1 MVSIIITRWAALA
14 LVLAASGSGCGLVDT
29 NVADFNLDLPEKQF
43 TVDASTWN
51 VNSSAATTF
60 LTTSCAQMPMLCG
73 QAAASVC
80 KAASCTGTCDASSKT
95 CVLQLGVSI
104 YNTIDLVTEK
114 PELKTIN
121 EQPVIKV
128 SIDRVT
134 YSVRANT
141 LNVDSPAMTIYV
153 APATVMLGSDAQA
166 KAIGTIPVVPA
177 GTTVPATEIMFS
189 ETGRAELIAAMSN
202 FKVPF
207 NIIVGSTLQVNSA
220 SMIPAGKLESG
231 IQITAHAGL

>member
-1 MVSIIITRWAALA
+1 MVTMLTTRWAALA
-14 LVLAASGSGCGLVDT
+14 LVLSAGGCGLVDT

-43 TVDASTWN
+43 TVDASSWN
-51 VNSSAATTF
+51 VNANAASTF
-60 LTTSCAQMPMLCG
+60 LTTSCAQMPTLCG

-80 KAASCTGTCDASSKT
+80 KAASCTGTCDATSKT
-95 CVLQLGVSI
+95 CVLSLGVSN

-128 SIDRVT
+128 TIDRVT
-134 YSVRANT
+134 YAVRANT
-141 LNVDSPAMTIYV
+141 LNVDSPEMTIYV
-153 APATVMLGSDAQA
+153 APATVMVATDAQA

-177 GTTVPATEIMFS
+177 GTTLPATEITFS
-189 ETGRAELIAAMSN
+189 ETGRADLIAAMSN

-207 NIIVGSTLQVNSA
+207 NIIVGSTLLVKSTTL
-220 SMIPAGKLESG
+220 IPAGKLESG

>member
-1 MVSIIITRWAALA
+1 MVIYLSTRVAALA
-14 LVLAASGSGCGLVDT
+14 LVVSASSCGLVDS

-43 TVDASTWN
+43 TVDASSWN
-51 VNSSAATTF
+51 VNASAASAF
-60 LTTSCAQMPMLCG
+60 LATSCTQMPTLCG

-80 KAASCTGTCDASSKT
+80 KAASCTGMCDATSKT
-95 CVLQLGVSI
+95 CVLSLGVSN
-104 YNTIDLVTEK
+104 YNTIDLITEK

-128 SIDRVT
+128 SIDRIT

-153 APATVMLGSDAQA
+153 APATVMLATDAQA
-166 KAIGTIPVVPA
+166 KAVGTIPVVAA
-177 GTTVPATEIMFS
+177 GTTLPATEITFT
-189 ETGRAELIAAMSN
+189 ETGRADLVAAMSN

-207 NIIVGSTLQVNSA
+207 NIIVGSTLQVNSTT
-220 SMIPAGKLESG
+220 MIPAGKLESG